1 MSLHYIFLAAYYFV
15 FVYAPVF
22 SGGFSEGSA
31 TSRQAML
38 TLPTSP
44 ALPILVNLAGLT
56 NLLYSAVREY
66 APTTSRRRSPVM
78 ATVAEQS
85 RERVLFSSTFLNG
98 VRHFSSA
105 PSCEACLYDDVFDIR
120 SPQGRIVM
128 EHRTPARIK
137 KPGFTCSLEQGS

>member
-56 NLLYSAVREY
+56 NLLTLPAL
-66 APTTSRRRSPVM
+66 PTCFIRPFVNTRLLLPG
-78 ATVAEQS
+78 AG
-85 RERVLFSSTFLNG
+85 VL
-98 VRHFSSA
+98 
-105 PSCEACLYDDVFDIR
+105 
-120 SPQGRIVM
+120 
-128 EHRTPARIK
+128 
-137 KPGFTCSLEQGS
+137 